1 MSISAPPPVLCFAR
15 VLAYAI
21 VDESVVFTGKQQ
33 VYVDGKLLGRVPC
46 LALCQN
52 VAPDE
57 DEIMLFHCDEQWN
70 AVGVSGGETDLR
82 LQRQMQKSLTVA
94 SQRSGST
101 FPSRRK
107 RRAAGLS
114 SNTLRTCAHSVAV
127 FHLSSRRLSVD
138 TSPESA
144 VTACGN
150 TLQCCRRISPTMS
163 DKARSQRTALPAAA
177 ESPSR

>member
-1 MSISAPPPVLCFAR
+1 MMSISAPPPVLCFAR

-70 AVGVSGGETDLR
+70 AVGVSGGETDL
-82 LQRQMQKSLTVA
+82 
-94 SQRSGST
+94 
-101 FPSRRK
+101 
-107 RRAAGLS
+107 
-114 SNTLRTCAHSVAV
+114 
-127 FHLSSRRLSVD
+127 
-138 TSPESA
+138 
-144 VTACGN
+144 
-150 TLQCCRRISPTMS
+150 
-163 DKARSQRTALPAAA
+163 PAAKANA
-177 ESPSR
+177 EITYRGIAAKWVDVSVSSEEARCWLEQQYPEDLCSFCGRLPSEFETAFGGHKSRICGDCVRKYFAMLQKDKSDDVG